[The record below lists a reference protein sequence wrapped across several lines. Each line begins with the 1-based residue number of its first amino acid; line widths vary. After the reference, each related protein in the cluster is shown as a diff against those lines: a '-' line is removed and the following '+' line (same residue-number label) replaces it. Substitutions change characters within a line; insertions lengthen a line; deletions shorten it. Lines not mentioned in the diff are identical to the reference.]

1 MLKFPQTDIYWVI
14 LKLIILAGLGFFLQ
28 RRKILNQENINF
40 LTTFLIKITLPS
52 LIFVNL
58 IENFTFENSPPLFL
72 FLGLSL
78 IIFLTGVFG
87 GCILVFLTKEKILSK
102 EIISLISFQNCGYLP
117 MNIIYFLFPSPEK
130 ERLLNFTFLYILGF
144 NILMWS
150 VGSFL
155 IFKKKE
161 ERFKLNSL
169 LNPPVLAILL
179 ALGIKKFFSGLVIP
193 QVIISPLKMLGQ
205 MSFVVS
211 ILVLGAGLSQ
221 IGFLYITKKKVS
233 QIISISIVKLFLIPF
248 LFFIFIAKF
257 KLYTALGFFII
268 LQACMPSAVSL
279 PIITKQKQADYKFSS
294 QVVFFTHIFSLI
306 TIPFWLKLFL
316 KYSGYG

>member
-1 MLKFPQTDIYWVI
+1 MLKFPQVEIYRVI
-14 LKLIILAGLGFFLQ
+14 LKLIILIGLGFFLQ
-28 RRKILNQENINF
+28 RRKILNQENIDF
-40 LTTFLIKITLPS
+40 LATFLINITLPS

-58 IENFTFENSPPLFL
+58 IENFTFENNPPLFL

-78 IIFLTGVFG
+78 IIFLTGVFWG
-87 GCILVFLTKEKILSK
+87 SILVFLTKEKILSK
-102 EIISLISFQNCGYLP
+102 EVISLISFQNCGYLP

-130 ERLLNFTFLYILGF
+130 ERFLNFTFLYILGF

-179 ALGIKKFFSGLVIP
+179 ALGIKKFFSSLVVP

-211 ILVLGAGLSQ
+211 LLVLGAGLSQ
-221 IGFLYITKKKVS
+221 IGFLHITKKIL

-257 KLYTALGFFII
+257 RFYTALGFFII

-279 PIITKQKQADYKFSS
+279 PIITKEKQADYRFSS